1 MKLSL
6 LCSDLNFGGI
16 QRSALLIADG
26 LAAKEDLSVDMAVLH
41 GGGEFMS
48 MHSPAVNVVDLGCTS
63 QPLAL
68 LMPSS
73 RLARYFRAAKPDV
86 VISFGHST
94 NCLASW
100 AKLLRGFGF
109 GLIVSERSAFGTR
122 MMSDS
127 KFHRLRRIAR
137 ARYLYRKADQCVCV
151 SEGVADELVALG
163 VIPRE
168 KAKIIYN
175 PVQVPPETCG
185 HAGHPWLRESAGEH
199 PVIMSAGRLI
209 GLKGIDTLIAAFSR
223 LRRGSKINA
232 KLMILGDG
240 PDRAHLETLA
250 DGLGLRE
257 DTFFA
262 GYVSDIHA
270 YMRHASVFVLS
281 SRYEGLSNVL
291 IEAMACGTN
300 VVSTDCP
307 SGPREILE
315 GGKWGRLVPIGDAD
329 AMAEAILETLR
340 HPIPA
345 EKLKNRASYFS
356 VERAADAYYD
366 AVRQSASRAGRRFG
380 AGECARR

>member
-6 LCSDLNFGGI
+6 LCSDLSFGGI
-16 QRSALLIADG
+16 QRIALLLADG
-26 LAAKEDLSVDMAVLH
+26 LAAKEDLAVDVAVLH

-68 LMPSS
+68 LAPFS
-73 RLARYFRAAKPDV
+73 RLARYFREAKPGV

-109 GLIVSERSAFGTR
+109 GLIVSERSAFGAR
-122 MMSDS
+122 MAGDS
-127 KFHRLRRIAR
+127 KFHRLRRTAR
-137 ARYLYRKADQCVCV
+137 ARYLYRMADQCVCV
-151 SEGVADELVALG
+151 SKGVADELVDLG

-168 KAKIIYN
+168 KAKVIYN
-175 PVQVPPETCG
+175 PVQTPSEECG
-185 HAGHPWLRESAGEH
+185 HACHPWLRESAGER
-199 PVIMSAGRLI
+199 PVIMTAGRLLR
-209 GLKGIDTLIAAFSR
+209 LKGIDTLIAAFSR
-223 LRRGSKINA
+223 LRRGPEAGA

-240 PDRAHLETLA
+240 PDRARLETLA
-250 DGLGLRE
+250 GGLGLRE
-257 DTFFA
+257 DTFFT

-281 SRYEGLSNVL
+281 SRYEGLPNVL
-291 IEAMACGTN
+291 IEAMACGVN

-315 GGKWGRLVPIGDAD
+315 DGKWGRLVPIGDAD
-329 AMAEAILETLR
+329 AMAAAILETLR
-340 HPIPA
+340 HPLPA
-345 EKLKNRASYFS
+345 EKLKNRASFFS
-356 VERAADAYYD
+356 VERAVNAYYD
-366 AVRQSASRAGRRFG
+366 AIRQSASHSGCR
-380 AGECARR
+380 